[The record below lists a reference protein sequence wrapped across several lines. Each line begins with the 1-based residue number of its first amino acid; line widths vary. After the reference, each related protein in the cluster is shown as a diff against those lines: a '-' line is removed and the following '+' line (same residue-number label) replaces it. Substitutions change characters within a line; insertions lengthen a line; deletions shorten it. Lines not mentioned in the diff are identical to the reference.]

1 MNVNTLPLFRDLQL
15 TASKYKNIQ
24 LRDTKEEVDNNRRL
38 KSSLNHYHSKI
49 DEINDKCI
57 FIANKTKDDVKDY
70 NEEDLLKYI
79 STLNNYSRKVYDL
92 LKEEKINCTTTKT
105 VMFSNLDKLSL
116 INESLNNKDYISNKD
131 SHIFLY
137 KNITSNAFA
146 TFLALKDMN
155 LDEDIMNA
163 FSKSIFNQIK
173 VISVI

>member
-15 TASKYKNIQ
+15 TTSKYKNIQ
-24 LRDTKEEVDNNRRL
+24 LKNNKEEVDNNRKL
-38 KSSLNHYHSKI
+38 KSNLSHYHNKI

-57 FIANKTKDDVKDY
+57 FIANKTKDDVKSY
-70 NEEDLLKYI
+70 NQEDLLKYV
-79 STLNNYSRKVYDL
+79 SNLNNYSRKIYDL
-92 LKEEKINCTTTKT
+92 LKEEEIACTTTKA
-105 VMFSNLDKLSL
+105 VMFSTLDELIL
-116 INESLNNKDYISNKD
+116 INESIKNKDYILNKD

-155 LDEDIMNA
+155 LSEDVMNA